1 MTDLAVTEVLARE
14 HMHAARDLYLATWR
28 ELTDAKERGLP
39 AEKLTAIRSRLEEL
53 ERNWTAAARLLAEMG
68 ESA

>member
-1 MTDLAVTEVLARE
+1 MSELQVTEDLART

-28 ELTDAKERGLP
+28 ELVDAKERGLP

-68 ESA
+68 EAN